1 MRRVAVTG
9 AAGFIGTHLV
19 AYLKRQDCWVRG
31 IDLVPPRHGASVA
44 DEFLLLDLTGSAAC
58 ARAVTGVDLAFLLA
72 ANMGGIAWTHAA
84 PAQILHDNLL
94 ISTNSVEA
102 CRRDGVR
109 TAVYASSACVYPRR
123 LQRRPDSPPLRE
135 EPVFPADPD
144 EEYGWEKLTTEM
156 LARTYR
162 TTYGLDI
169 KVARLHAIYGPLG
182 AYEGARA
189 KSLGALCGKVA
200 AIDGPA
206 GAVDVWGDG
215 TQTRSYCYIDDCVEG
230 LWRIANSDLDVPV
243 NLGSSERVSIAELVG
258 RIAQVAGKDVSP
270 RFLPAEVVGPRGR
283 SSDNT
288 LCRRRLGWAPST
300 SLDAG
305 LRATYTWVAEQV
317 QRRRARLNVTAGA
330 ADG

>member
-9 AAGFIGTHLV
+9 AGGFIGTHLV
-19 AYLKRQDCWVRG
+19 AYLKRQGCWVRG
-31 IDLVPPRHGASVA
+31 VDLVPPRYGATDA
-44 DEFLLLDLTGSAAC
+44 NEFLLLDLTDQAAC
-58 ARAVTGVDLAFLLA
+58 ACAVADADVAFLLA
-72 ANMGGIAWTHAA
+72 ANMGGIAWTHTA

-102 CRRDGVR
+102 CRRAGVR
-109 TAVYASSACVYPRR
+109 TAVYASSACVYPRH
-123 LQRRPDSPPLRE
+123 LQQRPDSPPLRE

-144 EEYGWEKLTTEM
+144 EEYGWEKLTTEL

-162 TTYGLDI
+162 ATYDLDI

-182 AYEGARA
+182 AYDGPRA
-189 KSLGALCGKVA
+189 KSLGALCGKIA

-206 GAVDVWGDG
+206 GTIEVWGDG
-215 TQTRSYCYIDDCVEG
+215 RQTRSYCYIDDCVEG

-243 NLGSSERVSIAELVG
+243 NLGSTERVTIAELVA
-258 RIAQVAGKDVSP
+258 RIAAVAGKHVTP
-270 RFLPAEVVGPRGR
+270 RFLPAELVGPRGR

-300 SLDAG
+300 PLDVG
-305 LRATYTWVAEQV
+305 LRATYAWIADQV
-317 QRRRARLNVTAGA
+317 RERTTPVGVGDA
-330 ADG
+330 